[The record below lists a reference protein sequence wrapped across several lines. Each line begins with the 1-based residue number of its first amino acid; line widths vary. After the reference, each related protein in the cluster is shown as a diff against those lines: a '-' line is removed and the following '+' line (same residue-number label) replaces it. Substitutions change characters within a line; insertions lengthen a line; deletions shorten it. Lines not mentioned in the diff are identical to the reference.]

1 MFCPS
6 SNDKFLTLTEKTKL
20 LAQKCTNQIQVIA
33 SGGQHQQHPHSH
45 GMGIGSRGDGT
56 QKPSLN
62 CLGGLCLGPAGHS
75 SSSSKGSVP
84 RTTKWYVKVIQKTE
98 QRIHSFKTHV
108 RNHNLSELKFG
119 LLLFKCQQE
128 VGSVIFQWETIF
140 EQRNDEIE
148 TGMV

>member
-1 MFCPS
+1 M
-6 SNDKFLTLTEKTKL
+6 
-20 LAQKCTNQIQVIA
+20 
-33 SGGQHQQHPHSH
+33 
-45 GMGIGSRGDGT
+45 
-56 QKPSLN
+56 
-62 CLGGLCLGPAGHS
+62 GPAGH

-108 RNHNLSELKFG
+108 RNRNLSELKFG

-140 EQRNDEIE
+140 EHRNDEIE
-148 TGMV
+148 ALIRRSSFVDFVMVTDGWLLSRCVVVVVVKFNVLMKLIIMAGVVILEPKRL